1 MPGKAEG
8 NYVTLAQWA
17 GDRSDMRIVC
27 KCGRTINI
35 PSEKIV
41 ERFRFAGEVSK
52 AVARLVCMSCR
63 RRGHATITPVP
74 ILRS

>member
-1 MPGKAEG
+1 MPGKAETS
-8 NYVTLAQWA
+8 YLTLAQWT

-27 KCGRTINI
+27 MCGRTINI

-52 AVARLVCMSCR
+52 AVMRLVCTGCR